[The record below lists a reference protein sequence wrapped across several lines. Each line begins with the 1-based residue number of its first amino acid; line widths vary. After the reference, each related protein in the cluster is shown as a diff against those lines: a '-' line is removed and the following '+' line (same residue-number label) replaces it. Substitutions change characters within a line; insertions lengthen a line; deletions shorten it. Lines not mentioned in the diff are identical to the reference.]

1 MSAYDVGLIVVA
13 VALLGAVL
21 LPRFLAGKPL
31 SLPIV
36 YVGGGFALFAA
47 VPGVPALDPVVNADL
62 TERLTELVVIV
73 ALMGAGLKIDR
84 PFDWRGWASTWRLL
98 AIAMP
103 LTIAATAL
111 LGRYALGLLVPTA
124 LLLGAVVAPTDP
136 VLASD
141 VDAGAPLTE
150 IESERAPVHEW
161 GSIRFALT
169 SEAGLNDGLAFPFTY
184 LSIAVAGASAGD
196 GWSWLVDWALVDVG
210 YKILVGLVLGYLI
223 GHLMARL
230 VFYSPDPT
238 ERAEVLA
245 GAEAL
250 VVTLLA
256 YGITEV
262 ASGYGFV
269 AVFVAALEL
278 RRFEWEHEYYQYLH
292 DFAALIERLLTATVL
307 VLFGGAIAGG
317 LLAPLTPTGALVGL
331 AIVLAV
337 RPAAGLIAFLGS
349 DAPWLDRAVVSFFG
363 IRGVGSF
370 FYLSYALA
378 QASFEELELLVQAEV
393 LWAILGFVVLSSVV
407 VHGVASG
414 PVMAAVDRRRDPV
427 TREQIDEAE

>member
-31 SLPIV
+31 SLPII

-47 VPGVPALDPVVNADL
+47 VPGVPALDPVVNAGL

-84 PFDWRGWASTWRLL
+84 PFDWRSWAATWRLL

-103 LTIAATAL
+103 LTIAASAL

-184 LSIAVAGASAGD
+184 LAIATAGASASD

-262 ASGYGFV
+262 AAGYGFV

-292 DFAALIERLLTATVL
+292 DFAALVERLLTATVL

-427 TREQIDEAE
+427 TREQIDEAG

>member
-1 MSAYDVGLIVVA
+1 VSAYDVGLVVVA

-47 VPGVPALDPVVNADL
+47 VPGVPALDPVVNAGL

-84 PFDWRGWASTWRLL
+84 PFDWRGWGATWRLL
-98 AIAMP
+98 GIAMP
-103 LTIAATAL
+103 LTIAATTL
-111 LGRYALGLLVPTA
+111 LGRYAIGLLVPTA

-150 IESERAPVHEW
+150 IESERAPVHRW

-184 LSIAVAGASAGD
+184 LAIAVAGASAGD

-262 ASGYGFV
+262 AAGYGFV

-331 AIVLAV
+331 AIVLVV
-337 RPAAGLIAFLGS
+337 RPVAGLLAFLGS

-378 QASFEELELLVQAEV
+378 QASFEELELLVQAEA

-407 VHGVASG
+407 IHGVAAG
-414 PVMAAVDRRRDPV
+414 PVMVAVDRRRGPV
-427 TREQIDEAE
+427 TQEQLDEAE